1 MHPVYTQLIAMVAA
15 VVAGVTFA
23 HEFERPLR
31 RVLDIARARLKP

>member
-31 RVLDIARARLKP
+31 RIVEVARAHLRP